1 VETLLLEPVVQ
12 YGFLGFSMALLGVI
26 VWLIQKLLAVLD
38 KNNRV
43 IAANTEAIR
52 SLGKVTDDLLQTN
65 RSLYDKVITRPC
77 IASLET

>member
-1 VETLLLEPVVQ
+1 MESLILEPVVQ
-12 YGFLGFSMALLGVI
+12 YGFLGFSAALLGVV
-26 VWLIQKLLAVLD
+26 VWLVQKLLAVLD
-38 KNNRV
+38 KTNKV

-52 SLGKVTDDLLQTN
+52 SLGKMTDDLLQVN